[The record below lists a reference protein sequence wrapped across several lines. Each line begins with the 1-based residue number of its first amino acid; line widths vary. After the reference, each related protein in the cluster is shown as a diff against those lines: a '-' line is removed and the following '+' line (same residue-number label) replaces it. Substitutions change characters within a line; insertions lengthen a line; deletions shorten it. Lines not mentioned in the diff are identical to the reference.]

1 MFGFSNEGEAIKIP
15 EQSEVS
21 NLLHCLGAT
30 EEEASVMA
38 AKVIELAQEKAQE
51 KGMLIVLA
59 KQKNE
64 HAMLTVSTA
73 IGMYGPDDIVDS
85 LLTLTLLKEQG

>member
-1 MFGFSNEGEAIKIP
+1 MHGFSNEGEAIRIP
-15 EQSEVS
+15 EPSDITG
-21 NLLHCLGAT
+21 LLQCLGAS
-30 EEEASVMA
+30 EDEAKAMTN
-38 AKVIELAQEKAQE
+38 KLIELAQEKSQK

-59 KQKNE
+59 KQKEE